1 MQSVKQTAVVGCDVH
16 SRSPWPYTC
25 SAPSPITGSLQL
37 CFYQPRVDDF
47 CSLVCVSC
55 VCCST
60 DEAFQN
66 AVMTSTTWVKY
77 HQLPIN
83 FVIGFY

>member
-1 MQSVKQTAVVGCDVH
+1 MIRMQSVKQTAVVGCDVPGIPGH
-16 SRSPWPYTC
+16 HGRTLAVLLP
-25 SAPSPITGSLQL
+25 LQL
-37 CFYQPRVDDF
+37 CFYQPQVDDC
-47 CSLVCVSC
+47 CSPVCVSC